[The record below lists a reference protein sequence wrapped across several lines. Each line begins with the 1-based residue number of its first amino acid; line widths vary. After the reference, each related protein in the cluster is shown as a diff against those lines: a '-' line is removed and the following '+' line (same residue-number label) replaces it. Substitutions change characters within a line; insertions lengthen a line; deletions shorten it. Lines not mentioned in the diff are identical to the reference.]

1 MPTFNKNQIRY
12 YTKRDDVLK
21 IFRAEE
27 KKKCYCSVE
36 VWAGVA
42 NKRTCLNCN
51 RKTNLSKELKC
62 KEFFDNN
69 KFVQYWKVRRQG
81 RYKELK
87 IAPVYPQ
94 PQFVGYVTIEQEK
107 IEKLL
112 GDMLLSPEDGENW

>member
-1 MPTFNKNQIRY
+1 MPIFNKDQIKY
-12 YTKRDDVLK
+12 YKKRDGILK
-21 IFRAEE
+21 IFRTEE

-36 VWAGVA
+36 IWAGVA

-62 KEFFDNN
+62 KEFFGDN

-94 PQFVGYVTIEQEK
+94 PQFVEYVTLEQEK

-112 GDMLLSPEDGENW
+112 GGMLLSSEDGEEW

>member
-1 MPTFNKNQIRY
+1 MPTFNKNQIKY
-12 YTKRDDVLK
+12 YTKGDDVLK
-21 IFRAEE
+21 IFRTEE

-42 NKRTCLNCN
+42 NKCTCLNCN

-62 KEFFDNN
+62 KEFFGDN
-69 KFVQYWKVRRQG
+69 KFVQYWKVHRQG
-81 RYKELK
+81 QYKELK

-94 PQFVGYVTIEQEK
+94 PKFVEYVTLEQEK

-112 GDMLLSPEDGENW
+112 GGMHLSSEDGEEW